1 MKKTKTIYTFQYS
14 ALKTSLELEK
24 CDKQKL
30 KSLEA
35 TLLKFKIK
43 SPLKLEDINYIKML
57 VYGLGY
63 SNSLETLEEL
73 VITKIREMHGVDFNE
88 ETNAD
93 TYFIDFDR

>member
-1 MKKTKTIYTFQYS
+1 
-14 ALKTSLELEK
+14 
-24 CDKQKL
+24 
-30 KSLEA
+30 
-35 TLLKFKIK
+35 
-43 SPLKLEDINYIKML
+43 ML